1 MKKSI
6 TILLFLLLSSLLF
19 ISVVSAKEYTPQF
32 ETEAE
37 ALKEL
42 GLFYG
47 TEKGFELNRQ
57 PTRLEALLMLLRLL
71 GLEQEAET
79 ETATIPF
86 KDVSDWWKPYVA
98 YAYKNKLTMGM
109 EETVFGSDVNASEQM
124 FVTFVLRS
132 LGYSDANESNAD
144 FTYDEAVEKAKEL
157 GLLTDLY
164 LQNKPEELMRD
175 GCVAIST
182 QALKTNLKEKN
193 EILLSKLIDR
203 GVVAETKAKK
213 LLSEAENFALLAEK
227 AYQKRQVSQA
237 EAYYLKAIALEP
249 LKAKYQAGL
258 AEIYQWMARTSKTA
272 SEQDAWNVKQRTAA
286 ELAVNLSPQNSDY
299 VKYLMI
305 LYFDLGE
312 NEKALIQAETYLT
325 LSKKR
330 EEAYEWLARG
340 YNELGIELI
349 QEGEVLEGKDLL
361 NKSIELLNIK
371 SLANNKTIM
380 FYAGK
385 SYLAYGDYTKA
396 ETLLQT
402 ARSVQDLRSHS
413 DRLLFLINE
422 ETGKSTENKK
432 YTGVIWMTYVTST
445 PEYLEMKSILNN
457 KILT

>member
-1 MKKSI
+1 MKKSF
-6 TILLFLLLSSLLF
+6 TFLLFLLLSSLLF
-19 ISVVSAKEYTPQF
+19 TSVVSAKVYSPQF
-32 ETEAE
+32 EMEAE

-71 GLEQEAET
+71 GLEKEAEA

-86 KDVSDWWKPYVA
+86 QDVSDWWKPYVA
-98 YAYKNKLTMGM
+98 YAYKNKLTFGVS
-109 EETVFGSDVNASEQM
+109 ETKFGSELNASEQM
-124 FVTFVLRS
+124 YVTFVLRS

-157 GLLTDLY
+157 GLLTEVY

-193 EILLSKLIDR
+193 EILLSKLIDH
-203 GVVAETKAKK
+203 GAVSETKAKK

-237 EAYYLKAIALEP
+237 EAYYLKAVALEP
-249 LKAKYQAGL
+249 FKAKYQAGL

-272 SEQDAWNVKQRTAA
+272 TEQDAWNVKQLSAA
-286 ELAVNLSPQNSDY
+286 ELAVSLAPQNQDY
-299 VKYLMI
+299 VKDLMI
-305 LYFDLGE
+305 LYFDLVE
-312 NEKALIQAETYLT
+312 NEKALMQAETFLT

-340 YNELGIELI
+340 YNELGIEWI
-349 QEGEVLEGKDLL
+349 QDGKIVEGKDLL
-361 NKSIELLNIK
+361 NKSIELLNINF
-371 SLANNKTIM
+371 LANNKTIM

-385 SYLAYGDYTKA
+385 SFLAFGDYSKA

-413 DRLLFLINE
+413 DWLLYLINE
-422 ETGKSTENKK
+422 ETGKATENKK
-432 YTGVIWMTYVTST
+432 YVGVLWMGYVTSN
-445 PEYLEMKSILNN
+445 PKYLEMKSIINSR
-457 KILT
+457 ILT